1 MLENIKHT
9 DIFMTEENIKN
20 FKIVMLFFLI
30 LYISQVS
37 LKKQNQQM
45 CVSLTIYH
53 LSIIYWETY
62 FKELA
67 HAIVQTDWRLREVLQ
82 SESV

>member
-37 LKKQNQQM
+37 LEKQNQQM

-53 LSIIYWETY
+53 LPVIYWETY
-62 FKELA
+62 FKELT
-67 HAIVQTDWRLREVLQ
+67 HAIVETDWRLREVLQ